1 MQQHVK
7 YCLCWDSVQR
17 TNKNSS
23 LLHPQ
28 EDPFSHLTNFIQIT
42 NFGVTDLKD
51 YTETRFWFVVLY
63 VAHNL
68 ILKLSCTYT
77 QNIFELRE
85 QFEIGSN
92 LRFSPALAFFLWI
105 YQTHQDFTESEWEKR
120 LKFWK
125 FIVNVTSLWSSGEGA
140 KIHVFSFWK
149 TKRVWKLCH
158 KDKECI
164 NPLLLVHI
172 LNVHII
178 LSISTDFLE
187 NTVMIYSWTKLPVT
201 CWFCYRT

>member
-1 MQQHVK
+1 MYYCALSVLCCTPGFHCSTWCGFLDFCFLDFLSAVKSGAVLIMQQHVK

-28 EDPFSHLTNFIQIT
+28 EDPFSHLTNFIRIP

-92 LRFSPALAFFLWI
+92 LRFSPALSFFLWI
-105 YQTHQDFTESEWEKR
+105 SQTHQNFTESEWEKR
-120 LKFWK
+120 LKF
-125 FIVNVTSLWSSGEGA
+125 
-140 KIHVFSFWK
+140 
-149 TKRVWKLCH
+149 
-158 KDKECI
+158 
-164 NPLLLVHI
+164 
-172 LNVHII
+172 
-178 LSISTDFLE
+178 
-187 NTVMIYSWTKLPVT
+187 
-201 CWFCYRT
+201 